1 MSTIVTDR
9 WKYRT
14 GKVEC
19 SSIVCANVIRYVLLV
34 GSVLEIKKKIGK
46 TKKKMMGTK
55 TSSLRL
61 LVSVGTVLTLIFH
74 SKKVEAFNIND
85 NSISPSLNAKKN
97 DLSRQE
103 FLRNAIAGGCSTII
117 AGIPINCQ
125 AETFIGGPPMIQQ
138 WPSLQY
144 LVPLYTF
151 QFALDR
157 LSQNLRPGSGAE
169 GIRQSSQLI
178 DQFFAGGFL
187 SNGSVYRGLCAVY
200 IQEIQYDDPDR
211 RRVNEDRMERLQYC
225 DKSVDALKAMQKPL
239 RQLSIDGADVAS
251 DSILALLEE
260 ARTNTQSFLS
270 QIPKRS
276 LDDVSQWL
284 ERVNRADSN
293 NDGKL
298 QNGELDALNGED
310 RKLYL
315 VVGDLIG

>member
-1 MSTIVTDR
+1 MEPKI
-9 WKYRT
+9 
-14 GKVEC
+14 
-19 SSIVCANVIRYVLLV
+19 SIH
-34 GSVLEIKKKIGK
+34 
-46 TKKKMMGTK
+46 
-55 TSSLRL
+55 RL
-61 LVSVGTVLTLIFH
+61 LVSVGTVLTLTLLSHRVGAFH
-74 SKKVEAFNIND
+74 ANMND
-85 NSISPSLNAKKN
+85 KSISSPLNTQKN
-97 DLSRQE
+97 DLSRQV
-103 FLRNAIAGGCSTII
+103 FLRNAIFGGCSAIMT
-117 AGIPINCQ
+117 GMPINCQ
-125 AETFIGGPPMIQQ
+125 AETFIGGPPMIRK

-151 QFALDR
+151 QFALER
-157 LSQNLRPGSGAE
+157 LSQNLRPGSGTE
-169 GIRQSSQLI
+169 GIRRSSQLI

-187 SNGSVYRGLCAVY
+187 SNGNVYRGLCAVY

-239 RQLSIDGADVAS
+239 QQLSLEGADVAS
-251 DSILALLEE
+251 DSVLALLEE
-260 ARTNTQSFLS
+260 ARTNTDTFLS
-270 QIPKRS
+270 QIPKIF